1 MDTFSLEDDD
11 YGDMFIT
18 QSSKHNIE
26 IVPDDDNSNKELFL
40 GLLKNDFSSHV
51 CHYWKVKVIQTIN
64 IQIFLIMKRSPWTKM
79 TVNQGNI

>member
-18 QSSKHNIE
+18 QSSKDNDE

-40 GLLKNDFSSHV
+40 GLLKIDFSSPCSSLLKDQSDSSHQ
-51 CHYWKVKVIQTIN
+51 YSDISDYEEESMDQN
-64 IQIFLIMKRSPWTKM
+64 DREPR
-79 TVNQGNI
+79 

>member
-18 QSSKHNIE
+18 QSSKDNVE

-40 GLLKNDFSSHV
+40 GLSKNDFSSPCSSLLKGQSDSNHQYSDISDYKEESMG
-51 CHYWKVKVIQTIN
+51 HN
-64 IQIFLIMKRSPWTKM
+64 DSEPR
-79 TVNQGNI
+79 